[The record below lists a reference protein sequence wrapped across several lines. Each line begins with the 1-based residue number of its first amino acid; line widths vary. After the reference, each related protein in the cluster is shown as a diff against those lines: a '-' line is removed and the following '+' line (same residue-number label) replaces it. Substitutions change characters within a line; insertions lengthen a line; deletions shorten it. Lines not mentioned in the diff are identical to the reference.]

1 VFYRGSIEA
10 LPGEIETLPSG
21 SLRVRVYDRID
32 PVTRKRRHLTE
43 IIPPGP
49 GAAKEAE
56 KARACRRR
64 SMSSAT
70 RAPARPSTPCSTGTW
85 RCSVSRTRR
94 STATRVCAQPHP
106 TADRRRAAGPDQRRP
121 ARAAVRCACRV
132 GPVRRRDSS
141 SRHHDECR
149 SVRRAHVGEGHQDS
163 PAATDRR
170 ADGLAPGRLPAAL
183 RSVPDWTTCRCGV
196 HLLAVARRSGLD
208 QARHNRPALRADVH
222 ADRLGH
228 AHPPAP
234 ALLRHGA
241 DRGWRRRADLRRS
254 TRSRRWWDD
263 DQLTAV
269 DPPAPASAARRWRGR
284 AVSGRPVPRPA
295 RRATRSASGGSRRL
309 QHARA
314 PRPRGRTRW
323 RRRPWPSS

>member
-1 VFYRGSIEA
+1 MLGVEDT
-10 LPGEIETLPSG
+10 TLDSDQG
-21 SLRVRVYDRID
+21 L
-32 PVTRKRRHLTE
+32 
-43 IIPPGP
+43 
-49 GAAKEAE
+49 
-56 KARACRRR
+56 C
-64 SMSSAT
+64 AT
-70 RAPARPSTPCSTGTW
+70 TSD
-85 RCSVSRTRR
+85 
-94 STATRVCAQPHP
+94 
-106 TADRRRAAGPDQRRP
+106 ADRRRAAGPDQRRP

-196 HLLAVARRSGLD
+196 HLLAVARLSGLD